1 MCAAGLTF
9 FLPNTDRPVDF
20 RNLTTAPWQG
30 SPLNV
35 GGWIF
40 ELQQW
45 EDLRLNLYWDPVYVF
60 LVCMVLVLVFWT
72 FTQRKLLTAGMPA
85 GLWRSPRTRTRII
98 GGFALW
104 LLLMVTVMPI
114 GVTVAAGVFQAVAF
128 VAAFRHRP
136 LATAAAPP
144 APASAPA
151 PAPAPASAAPSPTLY
166 VPPVAA
172 APSTPPGAGLPSQ
185 GLLHAFPPLQPH
197 EPQVIGAYHLL
208 GRIGAGG
215 MGTVYAARRAGSAT
229 QVALKTINPE
239 LLDNADLLTRFERE
253 AEVLS
258 MVSGAYTA
266 RVLDSGVDAG
276 RPFLAMELL
285 DGRPLDAHLRE
296 QGPVRA
302 PQALRALALA
312 LATALSGIH
321 RLGLVHRDLKPGN
334 IMLTSDGP
342 RLLDFGIAAIVDRT
356 RLTRTGGSPGTL
368 TYMAP
373 EQFDEAQPGPAADI
387 WAWACCVVA
396 AVHGD
401 SPFAATSIGAV
412 YRKITETGPEPTA
425 LAALQSIDPALTA
438 VVLQALSTEPADRP
452 ADGTALL
459 TLLTHG
465 PGNTVP
471 NPRAVHEEIT
481 RGWQALT

>member
-1 MCAAGLTF
+1 MCAAGLTY

-30 SPLNV
+30 SPLNL

-40 ELQQW
+40 ELQHW
-45 EDLRLNLYWDPVYVF
+45 EDLRLNLYWDAVYVF
-60 LVCMVLVLVFWT
+60 VVCMLLILVFWT
-72 FTQRKLLTAGMPA
+72 LTQRKLLTVGMPA
-85 GLWRSPRTRTRII
+85 GLWHSPRTRIRIS
-98 GGFALW
+98 GGFVLW
-104 LLLMVTVMPI
+104 LLLMVAVMPI
-114 GVTVAAGVFQAVAF
+114 GVTVAAAVFQIVAF
-128 VAAFRHRP
+128 VVASRHQP
-136 LATAAAPP
+136 LATAAVP
-144 APASAPA
+144 
-151 PAPAPASAAPSPTLY
+151 PASAAPNPTLY

-172 APSTPPGAGLPSQ
+172 APSTPPRTGLPSQ
-185 GLLHAFPPLQPH
+185 GPPHAFPPLQPH
-197 EPQVIGAYHLL
+197 EPQTVGAYHLL

-239 LLDNADLLTRFERE
+239 LLDNADLLARFERE

-285 DGRPLDAHLRE
+285 DGHPLDAHLRE
-296 QGPVRA
+296 QGPIHA

-312 LATALSGIH
+312 LATALGGIH

-425 LAALQSIDPALTA
+425 LAALRAIDPALAA
-438 VVLQALSTEPADRP
+438 VVLQALNTQPADRP

-471 NPRAVHEEIT
+471 NPRSVHEEIT
-481 RGWQALT
+481 QGWQALT